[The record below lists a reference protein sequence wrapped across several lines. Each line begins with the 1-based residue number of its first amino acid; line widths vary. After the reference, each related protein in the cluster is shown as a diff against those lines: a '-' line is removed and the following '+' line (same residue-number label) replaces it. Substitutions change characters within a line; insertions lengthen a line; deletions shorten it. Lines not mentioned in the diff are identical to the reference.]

1 MVESMNGEPVSK
13 NILWTAETIAKY
25 LGISRNKF
33 YSLVKIGLP
42 AVVIDGKW
50 CAHAENLETYFK
62 VGTGKSARTI
72 PEDAE

>member
-1 MVESMNGEPVSK
+1 MADCQSK
-13 NILWTAETIAKY
+13 NILWTAESIAKY

-33 YSLVKIGLP
+33 YNLIKVGLP

-50 CAHAENLETYFK
+50 CAHAENLEAFFK
-62 VGTGKSARTI
+62 MGTVKGTKNI